1 LKYID
6 LNDEEVH
13 RLGGVASRAVMWELD
28 DVTEDLPMFC
38 FSSVFHAISLIRD
51 KHFPL

>member
-1 LKYID
+1 MKYVD

-13 RLGGVASRAVMWELD
+13 HLGGVASRAMTWGLG
-28 DVTEDLPMFC
+28 DVTEDLHMFC

-51 KHFPL
+51 KCFPL